1 MKKAVAK
8 LLVLLTITL
17 VSCNSNKKEGNED
30 TDANFASFE
39 TKFLDAYWK
48 QYPSLSISQGYGKY
62 YDKLVVPNNTAFEN
76 NVAFSKKWLADL
88 NALDYDK
95 LSDNNKISS
104 NIIKNQLES
113 DIWYTTV
120 FKQQEWD
127 ASVYNISGSCDYI
140 INQPYA
146 SLDERLK
153 ILTKYLQNS
162 DAFYKAALANL
173 KEPTK
178 EHLEMAINQNK
189 GGLEVF
195 GKSLNDSIAASH
207 LSPAEK
213 EALQK
218 NITKAIIAMNGYVTG
233 LQKID
238 GDKNHKFKDY
248 RIGKKLFAEKFKYDL
263 ATDFTPEQIYA
274 KAVADKKLWHNK
286 MYATADKVWAKYYP
300 ATAKPKDSLE
310 VIRMVLSKMQDNHAT
325 PANFYP
331 TLKKQVTDL
340 KKFIIE
346 KNLFD
351 FDTASTPIVVRYMPV
366 YARGFAMANA
376 EFIPPYQK
384 KGTTYYNIDDL
395 TAYPPAKAESALRET
410 NNYSSQIL
418 SIHEAVP
425 GHCMQGIYNNK
436 KSPDVLR
443 SVFQNGAMIEG
454 WAVYCEGMMVENG
467 WGNHQPE
474 IELALGVWK
483 LRELANVIIDY
494 DIQCLNKPKEDIVK
508 LLTKECFQTD
518 QQVEEKY
525 HRATVSQVQLCSY
538 FSGATAIQELR
549 NDYQKKMGTKYSL
562 KDFHE
567 KFLSFGS
574 SPVKYIRERMLQ

>member
-1 MKKAVAK
+1 MKKFFAAFI
-8 LLVLLTITL
+8 VLLAITF
-17 VSCNSNKKEGNED
+17 VSCKSDKKETND
-30 TDANFASFE
+30 NTDANFASFE
-39 TKFLDAYWK
+39 TKFLDGYWK
-48 QYPSLSISQGYGKY
+48 QYPSGSIAQGYGKY
-62 YDKLVVPNNTAFEN
+62 YDKLVVPNAATFAD

-88 NALDYDK
+88 DALDYDK

-113 DIWYTTV
+113 DIWYATV

-146 SLDERLK
+146 PLDERLK
-153 ILTKYLQNS
+153 ILTKYLENS
-162 DAFYKAALANL
+162 DAYYKAALENL
-173 KEPTK
+173 KQPTK

-189 GGLEVF
+189 GGIQLF
-195 GKSLNDSIAASH
+195 GKSLTDSIAASD
-207 LSPAEK
+207 LSSAEK

-218 NITKAIIAMNGYVTG
+218 NITKATTAMNDYVTG

-238 GDKNHKFKDY
+238 ADKNFKFKDY

-263 ATDFTPEQIYA
+263 ATDFTPEQIYD
-274 KAVADKKLWHNK
+274 KAVADKKMWHNK
-286 MYATADKVWAKYYP
+286 MYVTADKVWKKYYP
-300 ATAKPKDSLE
+300 TQTKPKDSLE
-310 VIRMVLSKMQDNHAT
+310 VIRMVLSKMQNNHAT
-325 PANFYP
+325 PANFYS

-346 KNLFD
+346 KDLFD
-351 FDTASTPIVVRYMPV
+351 FDTVSPPIKVRYMPE
-366 YARGFAMANA
+366 YARGFALASA
-376 EFIPPYQK
+376 EFVPPYQK

-395 TAYPPAKAESALRET
+395 TLYPPAKAESALRET
-410 NNYSSQIL
+410 NTYTSQVL

-425 GHCMQGIYNNK
+425 GHCLQGIYNNK

-454 WAVYCEGMMVENG
+454 WAVYTEGMMVENG
-467 WGNHQPE
+467 WGNHEPE

-494 DIQCLNKPKEDIVK
+494 DIQCLNKPKEDIIK
-508 LLTKECFQTD
+508 LLSKECFQTD

-538 FSGATAIQELR
+538 FSGATAIQQLR
-549 NDYQKKMGTKYSL
+549 DDYKKKMGDKYSL

-574 SPVKYIRERMLQ
+574 SPVKYIRERMLE